1 MKYTRLNHLS
11 YWTMALILSSSLY
24 TTACTEDITISQLDE
39 SNYTISNEQLGYVCD
54 ETGNGYLPKS
64 NSIQKVIP
72 LSI

>member
-54 ETGNGYLPKS
+54 YNRTYF
-64 NSIQKVIP
+64 
-72 LSI
+72 